1 VRFRSRTRRR
11 RGRLRARGARR
22 RDVAHRG
29 HRRKR
34 HPTTSPRARRAA
46 TASALS
52 AAEPRT
58 RRELSS
64 SERARASRVDPT
76 QPRSRAIARLPSGRA
91 GPPLGASPGVSPGV
105 CAPRGASVASRT
117 EPASGKRRAPRLPT
131 ARASANLERLCTG
144 TTAAHH
150 TRPKS
155 RRAHSQTGAPY
166 KFVKTLRKLSFSPQK
181 KTSARLLRCAIRDRR
196 RASRSAHTDLSK
208 GASAS
213 PTPYERST
221 IIALLT
227 ISSDE
232 RLLFRVLFILRA
244 VERDRSRLLR
254 PRLFFH

>member
-1 VRFRSRTRRR
+1 VPAPRAELVPARARLEPAVRRVQSGAAQRALLLFVPRGRGGGTSRLEGRSRGRRDVRFRSRTRRR

-155 RRAHSQTGAPY
+155 RRAQLQTGAP
-166 KFVKTLRKLSFSPQK
+166 
-181 KTSARLLRCAIRDRR
+181 
-196 RASRSAHTDLSK
+196 
-208 GASAS
+208 
-213 PTPYERST
+213 
-221 IIALLT
+221 
-227 ISSDE
+227 
-232 RLLFRVLFILRA
+232 
-244 VERDRSRLLR
+244 
-254 PRLFFH
+254 